1 MKVYEVVTRYYDNGK
16 VAVSAHTYDWE
27 SKPENKCVETR
38 QCDTY
43 YDYFTNKAKAQK
55 HYNDAKRA

>member
-1 MKVYEVVTRYYDNGK
+1 MKVYEVVTRFYDNGNVK
-16 VAVSAHTYDWE
+16 VSAHTYE
-27 SKPENKCVETR
+27 MERKPENRCIEGKL
-38 QCDTY
+38 CDTY